1 MVSGRLAQVTTPA
14 GRIRLAESLLP
25 AFPRGGTVSKMD
37 LMHDKLVDNKM
48 PIRRSTLRRLL
59 VVVVALVGVV
69 VPVVVGV
76 STQAVGALA
85 VRVLS
90 NLLVDLSGAAVSLRR
105 VNAS

>member
-25 AFPRGGTVSKMD
+25 AFPRGGTVSKLD

-48 PIRRSTLRRLL
+48 PIRRPTLRRLL

-69 VPVVVGV
+69 VPVVVAG
-76 STQAVGALA
+76 SAQAVVAPA
-85 VRVLS
+85 VRVS
-90 NLLVDLSGAAVSLRR
+90 GNRLVDGSGAAV
-105 VNAS
+105 